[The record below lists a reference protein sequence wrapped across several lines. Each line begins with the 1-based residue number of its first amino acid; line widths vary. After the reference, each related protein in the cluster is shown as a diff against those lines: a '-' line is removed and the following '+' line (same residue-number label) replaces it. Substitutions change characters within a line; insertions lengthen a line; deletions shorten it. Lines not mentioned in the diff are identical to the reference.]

1 MGADEPTWLSWR
13 IVAAIHF
20 EQILQHGG
28 EHGVRDRGL
37 IESALERPRFKWQY
51 EQGDLVALGGAYG
64 FAITKNHGF
73 RDGNKRAGFM
83 AMYVFLG
90 LNGLEIDAP
99 EEEVVRVME
108 GVAKGA
114 VSEAALVEWLRGR
127 TVALEEEP
135 E

>member
-13 IVAAIHF
+13 IVEAIHF

-37 IESALERPRFKWQY
+37 IVSALERPRFKWQY
-51 EQGDLVALGGAYG
+51 EQGDTVALGGAYG
-64 FAITKNHGF
+64 FGITKNHGF
-73 RDGNKRAGFM
+73 NDGNKRTGFM
-83 AMYVFLG
+83 AMYVFLA
-90 LNGLEIDAP
+90 LNDLEIVAP

-108 GVAKGA
+108 GVAK
-114 VSEAALVEWLRGR
+114 SEMSEEALVEWLRGR
-127 TVALEEEP
+127 TMPLGEEP